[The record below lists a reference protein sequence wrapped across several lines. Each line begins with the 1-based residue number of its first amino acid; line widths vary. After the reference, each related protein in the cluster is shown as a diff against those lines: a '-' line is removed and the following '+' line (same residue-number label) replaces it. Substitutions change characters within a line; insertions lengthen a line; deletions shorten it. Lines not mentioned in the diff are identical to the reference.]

1 MYGEKLINVSY
12 LTPISTTV
20 LMGCLSL
27 ALVLLHCKLSVYV
40 DMSPKEAMRAEC
52 AENFYCGSNP
62 IFPLLLLFFYH
73 CATMG
78 MS

>member
-12 LTPISTTV
+12 LTTHTTV

-52 AENFYCGSNP
+52 AENFYCG
-62 IFPLLLLFFYH
+62 IYFPPSFFFFITVPQW
-73 CATMG
+73 A
-78 MS
+78 